1 MSFESVRVSQL
12 EFDRVFSLFVSKYG
26 FKSFKTGYAREQEY
40 YKRDVFRE
48 ARIKLNLQSWK
59 KSDIGTGKI
68 IGCVIDA
75 IEIKLNN
82 LFEWD
87 SRHGEATRYHNSLFE
102 AKENTTLC
110 KEYEQLLYDL
120 FNDLKTDK
128 ESFNHLIKLAGQK
141 YGYIAYLFFIK
152 DSSKYLP
159 IAPKNFDRA
168 FKVLNIPF
176 VTSKNCSWVNYQQ
189 FLGVMGQIKDMLIDK
204 GIYEALLL
212 DAHSFC
218 WIIRDMNDPKD
229 HDLIEIPLPSELII
243 QFKIQMSS
251 KNSNDDDD
259 EDTSLESSKERDA
272 AKREI
277 GRRAQD
283 IAFKS
288 EIKRLLVVGK
298 RKLAQQVKD
307 VSENEKL
314 GYDIRSFNE
323 DGTPRYIEVKAIRNW
338 NNLISFIL
346 TDNELQVSRKKINYY
361 FYLVSD
367 VKSKK
372 PKVEYLLSEKIAD
385 EYLKPKQYY
394 VNLPPRAK

>member
-1 MSFESVRVSQL
+1 MSFESARVSQL
-12 EFDRVFSLFVSKYG
+12 EFDRVFLLFVNKYG

-48 ARIKLNLQSWK
+48 ARTKLNLQNWK
-59 KSDIGTGKI
+59 KSDIGTGII

-87 SRHGEATRYHNSLFE
+87 SRHGDATRYHNSLFE
-102 AKENTTLC
+102 ARENPTLC
-110 KEYEQLLYDL
+110 KEYEQLFYEL
-120 FNDLKTDK
+120 FNDLKTD
-128 ESFNHLIKLAGQK
+128 EDSFNHLIKIAGQK

-168 FKVLNIPF
+168 FKVLDIPF
-176 VTSKNCSWVNYQQ
+176 VTSKNCSWSNYQK
-189 FLGVMGQIKDMLIDK
+189 FLDIMEKIKAMLIDK
-204 GIYEALLL
+204 GINEALLL

-229 HDLIEIPLPSELII
+229 NDPIEIPLPYELVI
-243 QFKIQMSS
+243 QSKIQMSS
-251 KNSNDDDD
+251 ENNNDNDDD
-259 EDTSLESSKERDA
+259 SSPVNSKERDA
-272 AKREI
+272 ARREI
-277 GRRAQD
+277 GRRAQN

-288 EIKRLLVVGK
+288 EIKRLYKAGK
-298 RKLAQQVKD
+298 GKLAKQVKD

-314 GYDIRSFNE
+314 GYDISSFNE

-338 NNLISFIL
+338 RNLISFIL
-346 TDNELQVSRKKINYY
+346 TDNELQVSRSKNSYY

-367 VKSKK
+367 VNSKK
-372 PKVEYLLSEKIAD
+372 PRVEYLHSEKIGD

-394 VNLPPRAK
+394 VNLPPRIR